1 MAGMRDG
8 PVRKSVI
15 SIALGGVA
23 ALGALG
29 AKCSPAP
36 SSFWNFETPAVHPL
50 DLTPDRTRLLAV
62 NLPDGRLEVLEVSGA
77 GLPVKLANVPV
88 GVDPVSV
95 RARTDDEAWVV
106 NHVSDS
112 VSVVDLSTM
121 NVTATIFPGDEPTDV
136 VFAGHPQR
144 AFVCVSQENKVLVYD
159 PTDLTAAPLV
169 VPIAGEDPRA
179 LATDGTRVYA
189 AIFESGNRTTGVPPE
204 VVSDPTGPYG
214 GQNPPPNT
222 VGGFVPVLAPGLP
235 PPPGVSQIVGKDALG
250 RWVDSAGKD
259 WSARIGWDLHDHD
272 VAVIPVANPAQV
284 SYVSGLMNL
293 DMALAVTDT
302 GQVAVVGTDA
312 TNVVRF
318 EPNLKGTFARQV
330 MATFDPA
337 GGSPTVTD
345 LNPHLTYAV
354 GSVAQSV
361 RDQSLAEP
369 RAVAWSA
376 SSSHGY
382 VAGLGSNNVLR
393 VDGSGNV
400 LGRLD
405 VGQGPVGLV
414 LDEVRQRLY
423 VLNRFSS
430 TVSLVS
436 TASFTETGIVS
447 LYDPTPAPIK
457 AGRPLL
463 YDAHRTS
470 GLGQASCSSCH
481 TDARMDQI
489 AWDLGDPSGTVKAF
503 DQTCLVDGMCA
514 GFHPMKGP
522 MTTQTLIG
530 IVGTEPLHWRGDR
543 NDLAEFAGAFVGL
556 LGDDAQPTTLEM
568 QQFEDF
574 LASTH
579 FPPNPYRNFD
589 GTTRDET
596 LPTGG
601 NPRTGERIYFDDFTD
616 GTRRCIDCHVLPNG
630 TNANIVPASFDFV
643 TPGVKVAHLRNL
655 YEKTGL
661 LHDSPAANR
670 GFGFL
675 HDGTADKI
683 AENFARPG
691 FTFPPGEVGVQQRKH
706 VEAFLLSFATDTH
719 AAVGQQVTLDASTIG
734 DGAVLA
740 RLGQL
745 VAVVDGAPAQLGL
758 VVKGRIDGAQ
768 RGAYYLGAG
777 TFQTDLAGETIA
789 LGPLQ
794 SLVGEGSEITLTV
807 VPHDARIRLGV
818 DRDEDGRFD
827 RDEALAGTDPTSPAS

>member
-1 MAGMRDG
+1 MKTTPFGR
-8 PVRKSVI
+8 SVV
-15 SIALGGVA
+15 SGAVIAVA
-23 ALGALG
+23 ALCALG
-29 AKCSPAP
+29 ATCTPGP
-36 SSFWNFETPAVHPL
+36 SSFWNFETPTIHPL
-50 DLTPDRTRLLAV
+50 DLTPDRSRLLVV
-62 NLPDGRLEVLEVSGA
+62 NLPDGRLEILDASA
-77 GLPVKLANVPV
+77 SGLPTKLGSVPV

-95 RARTDDEAWVV
+95 RARTNGEAWVV

-112 VSVVDLSTM
+112 VSIVDLSTM
-121 NVTATIFPGDEPTDV
+121 NVTATLFPGDEPTDV
-136 VFAGHPQR
+136 VFAGNPQR
-144 AFVCVSQENKVLVYD
+144 AFVSVSQENTVMVYD
-159 PTDLTAAPLV
+159 PADLAAAPLV
-169 VPIAGEDPRA
+169 VPIQGEDPRA

-222 VGGFVPVLAPGLP
+222 PAGFVPALAPGLP
-235 PPPGVSQIVGKDALG
+235 PPPGVSQIVGKDGLG
-250 RWVDSAGKD
+250 RWMDSAGKD

-272 VAVIPVANPAQV
+272 VAVIPAANPTQV

-293 DMALAVTDT
+293 DMALTVTNS
-302 GQVAVVGTDA
+302 GKVAVVGTDA
-312 TNVVRF
+312 TNQIRF

-330 MATFDPA
+330 MATFDSA

-345 LNPHLTYAV
+345 LNPHLSYAV
-354 GSVAQSV
+354 GNIAQTE
-361 RDQSLAEP
+361 RDKSLAEP

-376 SSSHGY
+376 SSNQGY
-382 VAGLGSNNVLR
+382 VAGLGSNSVVR
-393 VDGSGNV
+393 VDGSGAV
-400 LGRLD
+400 LARLG
-405 VGQGPVGLV
+405 VGQGPVGLA
-414 LDEVRQRLY
+414 LDEPRQRLY

-430 TVSLVS
+430 TVSVVNTATFTQTGTVS
-436 TASFTETGIVS
+436 F
-447 LYDPTPAPIK
+447 YDPTPASIK

-489 AWDLGDPSGTVKAF
+489 AWDLGDPTGTVKAF
-503 DQTCLVDGMCA
+503 NQTCVEDGMCA

-530 IVGTEPLHWRGDR
+530 IIGVEPLHWRGDR

-556 LGDDAQPTTLEM
+556 LGDDAQPSTLEM

-579 FPPNPYRNFD
+579 FPPNPYRNLD

-601 NPRTGERIYFDDFTD
+601 NPRTGEQIYFNDFTD
-616 GTRRCIDCHVLPNG
+616 GTRRCIDCHALPNG
-630 TNANIVPASFDFV
+630 TNSRIVPASFDFV
-643 TPGVKVAHLRNL
+643 TPGVKVAQLRNL

-661 LHDSPAANR
+661 LHDSLAANR

-719 AAVGQQVTLDASTIG
+719 PAIGQQVTLDASTIG
-734 DGAVLA
+734 RGAVLA

-768 RGAYYLGAG
+768 RGAYYLGAE

-807 VPHDARIRLGV
+807 VPHDARIRIGV

-827 RDEALAGTDPTSPAS
+827 RDEVLAGTDPANPAS